1 MDAEQRPRRGK
12 LTRSFILVAALT
24 LAACGVSSAASS
36 TITQPAPQSS
46 AGGKPEELL
55 LQGAAAIRTGQ
66 IEVGIDKYKA
76 ALDEI
81 QQQDKGKRSAI
92 ELQLGIVY
100 QKAQR
105 WQESADELKAAI
117 RDNPNLG
124 YLPYSLLGFAYMG
137 LGRWQDSLVAFQ
149 QAAKLKPDDAGVQ
162 VGLGSALAWLGKS
175 KEAIELLEKAVRQN
189 PTLAV
194 NHFTL
199 GFAYSQSGRFDEAI
213 KEFNEAIK
221 LNPDNSAAYLYMGE
235 AFGKSGHSDQEIIAE
250 QQAIRLKPDVP
261 EAYYLLG
268 TAYGTTNRLPEAAS
282 AYAKAIALKADYF
295 DAYAQL
301 AFVDV
306 QLGRLPEA
314 WNSLQRLSRV
324 NGTSSNYASYSAL
337 AFSYQTF
344 GLWQRT
350 VDSASEAV
358 KLRPDCAECY
368 WYLGNGYANI
378 GLVEDARHAY
388 QRALS
393 AKPRYSPALYGL
405 GELAETSGDF
415 AAAQSYL
422 DDASRA
428 LPEFT
433 NARQRTQIE
442 GSILAERGNIER
454 DLGNY
459 DQAFAFYTQGV
470 EVYRSIADHKNA
482 GLTLAKVAE
491 IYRQIGDFRASARW
505 YDYALMESR
514 QAGDD
519 DAQMTDL
526 LRLYYVAGQ
535 IGDLSAQAKYE
546 QQGEELASS
555 VLKDRSKAM
564 NFLLGDSFLAIG
576 EMEAEYGTPADAM
589 TMLRPLVA
597 VYRKLPQNEQTL
609 RKLALASVFLGD
621 AYMRVNDY
629 ADALSAF
636 AEAEAIAEKYKSPE
650 VMWVYA
656 RIGYA
661 YEKQGDLDAALSYDR
676 RAAEVME
683 RFGGGQQL
691 PELQLSSRELAWGL
705 YENLTRVTL
714 ELYAKAPSA
723 ELLDQA
729 FTYHEEGKARALL
742 DLLNDAGVRAREGV
756 DPALVRQEDAV
767 RVKISALQNA
777 FSDATVSELRKVT
790 LQDALTEQTAELR
803 QVHEK
808 IAATNA
814 KYASMESSTPVR
826 VSDVQALLDDDT
838 VLLEYD
844 LGPSFSGV
852 GVITNRQ
859 IRLYRLPA
867 QDVIDKTLDQ
877 FLPTLRQPLFGSSEI
892 NSHMQL
898 AKQLYADLVAPV
910 RDQIAGKHHIVV
922 VPDADLFYLPF
933 EAIIDADAKLDGPAD
948 SLASQPYLGKAY
960 DFSYAPSASVLVA
973 LKGIRRNPS
982 SAQRPLLAFGDPA
995 FQSTPAPSQLALSTR
1010 GAYAK
1015 MGVGFDRLPYSAE
1028 EVHAILAV
1036 YGISPQSSSV
1046 YLGSNATKRAL
1057 LGLDLSQYRTL
1068 HFATHAVMGDE
1079 VRWINQPALIFSP
1092 DSTGAPDSD
1101 LLKMSEIF
1109 NLRLKADLVV
1119 LSACE
1124 TARGKMSRGEGIV
1137 GLTSAF
1143 LFAGSRSVVASLWE
1157 VSDESTSL
1165 FMESFYRGLK
1175 SGLPKPDALRRA
1187 RLETMRK
1194 QIKSAVTGEQ
1204 QSLASP
1210 FFWAP
1215 FVLIG
1220 EWN

>member
-1 MDAEQRPRRGK
+1 MWGAKVQSARFTFQRR
-12 LTRSFILVAALT
+12 
-24 LAACGVSSAASS
+24 
-36 TITQPAPQSS
+36 QD
-46 AGGKPEELL
+46 
-55 LQGAAAIRTGQ
+55 GQ
-66 IEVGIDKYKA
+66 
-76 ALDEI
+76 L
-81 QQQDKGKRSAI
+81 
-92 ELQLGIVY
+92 
-100 QKAQR
+100 
-105 WQESADELKAAI
+105 
-117 RDNPNLG
+117 
-124 YLPYSLLGFAYMG
+124 
-137 LGRWQDSLVAFQ
+137 
-149 QAAKLKPDDAGVQ
+149 
-162 VGLGSALAWLGKS
+162 
-175 KEAIELLEKAVRQN
+175 
-189 PTLAV
+189 
-194 NHFTL
+194 
-199 GFAYSQSGRFDEAI
+199 DEAI
-213 KEFNEAIK
+213 KEFNEAIR
-221 LNPDNSAAYLYMGE
+221 LAPDNFTQYLYLGD
-235 AFGKSGHSDQEIIAE
+235 AFGKSRRYEQEITAE
-250 QQAIRLKPDVP
+250 QQAIRLNPKSA

-268 TAYGTTNRLPEAAS
+268 SAYGATNRADQATR
-282 AYAKAIALKADYF
+282 AYAKATELKPDYF
-295 DAYAQL
+295 DAYAAL
-301 AFVDV
+301 ASEDV
-306 QLGRLPEA
+306 L
-314 WNSLQRLSRV
+314 LQRWSDAWKALQASERL
-324 NGTSSNYASYSAL
+324 NGSTNSGAYLNLATSYEA
-337 AFSYQTF
+337 F
-344 GLWQRT
+344 GLWQST
-350 VDSASEAV
+350 VDSASQAI
-358 KLRPDCAECY
+358 KLKPDCVLCHWLLAY
-368 WYLGNGYANI
+368 GYQNLGRTDEARKAYEQA
-378 GLVEDARHAY
+378 LVVKPDYSA
-388 QRALS
+388 ALV
-393 AKPRYSPALYGL
+393 GL
-405 GELAETSGDF
+405 GQLAETSGDF
-415 AAAQSYL
+415 DAAQNYL
-422 DDASRA
+422 DRASRS
-428 LPEFT
+428 LPSFSDDRLQQT
-433 NARQRTQIE
+433 KYE
-442 GSILAERGNIER
+442 GSILTERGNIER

-459 DQAFAFYTQGV
+459 AQAFGFYTRAV
-470 EVYRSIADHKNA
+470 KAYRSIADHKEA
-482 GLTLAKVAE
+482 GSTLAKVAE
-491 IYRQIGDFRASARW
+491 IYRQIGDFRASAQW
-505 YDYALMESR
+505 YDYSLTESE
-514 QAGDD
+514 QTGDV
-519 DAQMTDL
+519 DARMTDL
-526 LRLYYVAGQ
+526 IRLYYVAGQ
-535 IGDLSAQAKYE
+535 IGDLSAQAKYS
-546 QQGEELASS
+546 QQGEQLASS

-564 NFLLGDSFLAIG
+564 SFLLGDSFLAIG

-621 AYMRVNDY
+621 AYMRVNHY

-636 AEAEAIAEKYKSPE
+636 TEAEAIAEKYKSPE

-676 RAAEVME
+676 RAAEVIE

-814 KYASMESSTPVR
+814 KYASMESSTPLR

-859 IRLYRLPA
+859 IRMYRLPA

-877 FLPTLRQPLFGSSEI
+877 FLPTLREPLLGSSEK
-892 NSHMQL
+892 NSHVQL
-898 AKQLYADLVAPV
+898 AKQLFDDLVGPV
-910 RDQIAGKHHIVV
+910 RDQIEGKHHIVV

-933 EAIIDADAKLDGPAD
+933 EAIIAADAKLDGPAD
-948 SLASQPYLGKAY
+948 SLASQPYLGKKY

-973 LKGIRRNPS
+973 LKSIRSNPS

-995 FQSTPAPSQLALSTR
+995 FQSTPAPSEIALSTR

-1028 EVHAILAV
+1028 EVRAILAV
-1036 YGISPQSSSV
+1036 YGISPESSSV

-1057 LGLDLSQYRTL
+1057 LGLDLSQYRNL
-1068 HFATHAVMGDE
+1068 HFATRAVMGDE

-1092 DSTGAPDSD
+1092 DGTGAPDSE

-1204 QSLASP
+1204 ESLASP

-1220 EWN
+1220 QWN

>member
-1 MDAEQRPRRGK
+1 MYAERCSVRVK
-12 LTRSFILVAALT
+12 LRRSFFLLAALL
-24 LAACGVSSAASS
+24 LAECGASSAAPP
-36 TITQPAPQSS
+36 TANNPAAQSS
-46 AGGKPEELL
+46 AIGNPDELL
-55 LQGAAAIRTGQ
+55 RQGAAAVQAGQ
-66 IEVGIDKYKA
+66 LEVGIEKYKA
-76 ALDEI
+76 ALDTV
-81 QQQDKGKRSAI
+81 QQQDKRKRSAV
-92 ELQLGIVY
+92 ELLLGIAY
-100 QKAQR
+100 QKDRR
-105 WQESADELKAAI
+105 WQESADALNAAI
-117 RDNPNLG
+117 RDNSNLG
-124 YLPYSLLGFAYMG
+124 YVPYSLLGLSYQQ
-137 LGRWQDSLVAFQ
+137 LGRWRDSLAAFQ
-149 QAAKLKPDDAGVQ
+149 QAAKLKPDDAGIQ
-162 VGLGSALAWLGKS
+162 LGLGSALAALGKS
-175 KEAIELLEKAVRQN
+175 KEAIGVLEKDVRQN
-189 PTLAV
+189 PTFAA
-194 NHFTL
+194 NRFAL
-199 GFAYSQSGRFDEAI
+199 GFAYSQSGQVNEAI
-213 KEFNEAIK
+213 KEFKEAIR
-221 LNPDNSAAYLYMGE
+221 LAPDNFAPYLYLGE
-235 AFGKSGHSDQEIIAE
+235 AFGKSSRSEQEITAE
-250 QQAIRLKPDVP
+250 QQAIRLNPKSA

-268 TAYGTTNRLPEAAS
+268 TAYGATNRLVEAAA
-282 AYAKAIALKADYF
+282 AYVKAIDLKPDYF

-306 QLGRLPEA
+306 QLGRLTEA
-314 WNSLQRLSRV
+314 WNALQGLSRV
-324 NGTSSNYASYSAL
+324 NGTSWNYASYSAL
-337 AFSYQTF
+337 ASCYQTF

-368 WYLGNGYANI
+368 WYLGNGYDNL
-378 GLVEDARHAY
+378 GLIEDARHAY

-393 AKPRYSPALYGL
+393 AKPSYSPALYGL

-422 DDASRA
+422 DDASRSLA
-428 LPEFT
+428 EFT
-433 NARQRTQIE
+433 NARLRTQIE
-442 GSILAERGNIER
+442 GGILTERGNIER

-459 DQAFAFYTQGV
+459 AHAFSFYTQAV

-491 IYRQIGDFRASARW
+491 IYRQIGDFRASAQW

-519 DAQMTDL
+519 DAQTTDL

-535 IGDLSAQAKYE
+535 IGDLSAQANYE
-546 QQGEELASS
+546 RQGEELASS

-564 NFLLGDSFLAIG
+564 SFLLGDSFLAMG

-621 AYMRVNDY
+621 AYMRMNHY

-636 AEAEAIAEKYKSPE
+636 TEAEAIAEKYKSPE

-756 DPALVRQEDAV
+756 DPTLVRQEDAV
-767 RVKISALQNA
+767 RVRISALQNA

-790 LQDALTEQTAELR
+790 LQDALTDETVELR

-808 IAATNA
+808 IAAANA

-852 GVITNRQ
+852 GVITNRK
-859 IRLYRLPA
+859 IWMYRLPA

-877 FLPTLRQPLFGSSEI
+877 FLPTLREPLFGSSEI
-892 NSHMQL
+892 NRHVQL
-898 AKQLYADLVAPV
+898 AKQLYANLVGPV
-910 RDQIAGKHHIVV
+910 RDQIEGKHHIVV

-948 SLASQPYLGKAY
+948 SLASQPYLGKKY

-995 FQSTPAPSQLALSTR
+995 FESTPARSQLALSTR
-1010 GAYAK
+1010 GAYTK

-1028 EVHAILAV
+1028 EVRAILAV
-1036 YGISPQSSSV
+1036 YGISPESSSV
-1046 YLGSNATKRAL
+1046 FLGSNATKRAL

-1175 SGLPKPDALRRA
+1175 SGLSKPDALRRA

>member
-1 MDAEQRPRRGK
+1 MYAERCSVRVK
-12 LTRSFILVAALT
+12 LRRSFFLLAALL
-24 LAACGVSSAASS
+24 LAECAASSAAPPTASN
-36 TITQPAPQSS
+36 PAAQSS
-46 AGGKPEELL
+46 AIGNPDELL
-55 LQGAAAIRTGQ
+55 RQGAAAVQAGQ
-66 IEVGIDKYKA
+66 LEVGIEKYKA
-76 ALDEI
+76 ALETI
-81 QQQDKGKRSAI
+81 QQQDKRKRGAV
-92 ELQLGIVY
+92 ELLLGVAY
-100 QKAQR
+100 QKARR
-105 WQESADELKAAI
+105 WQESADALNAAI
-117 RDNPNLG
+117 RDDPNLG
-124 YLPYSLLGFAYMG
+124 YLPYSLLGFSYQG
-137 LGRWQDSLVAFQ
+137 LGLWQDSLVAFQ
-149 QAAKLKPDDAGVQ
+149 QAAKLKPDDAGIQ
-162 VGLGSALAWLGKS
+162 MGLGSALAMLGRP
-175 KEAIELLEKAVRQN
+175 KEAIEPLEKAVRQN
-189 PTLAV
+189 PTFAG
-194 NHFTL
+194 NHFAL
-199 GFAYSQSGRFDEAI
+199 GYAYSQDGQLDEAI
-213 KEFNEAIK
+213 KEFNEAIR
-221 LNPDNSAAYLYMGE
+221 LAPDNFPAYLYLGE
-235 AFGKSGHSDQEIIAE
+235 AFGKSRRYQQEITAE
-250 QQAIRLKPDVP
+250 QQAIRLNPKSA

-268 TAYGTTNRLPEAAS
+268 TAYGTTNHHSEAAS
-282 AYAKAIALKADYF
+282 AYARATELKPDYF
-295 DAYAQL
+295 DAYAGL
-301 AFVDV
+301 AFVDAELERSSDSWKAL
-306 QLGRLPEA
+306 QASERL
-314 WNSLQRLSRV
+314 
-324 NGTSSNYASYSAL
+324 NGSTNWAAYLNL
-337 AFSYQTF
+337 AISYQTF

-350 VDSASEAV
+350 VDRASQAV
-358 KLRPDCAECY
+358 KLKADCVECY
-368 WYLGNGYANI
+368 WLLGNGYENL
-378 GLVEDARHAY
+378 GRVEEARKAY
-388 QRALS
+388 QHAL
-393 AKPRYSPALYGL
+393 ALRTNYPAALAGL
-405 GELAETSGDF
+405 GQLAETSGDF
-415 AAAQSYL
+415 ATAQNYL
-422 DDASRA
+422 DAATRSLDQFTDAQQR
-428 LPEFT
+428 
-433 NARQRTQIE
+433 RQTE
-442 GSILAERGNIER
+442 AGILLERGNIER
-454 DLGNY
+454 DRGNY
-459 DQAFAFYTQGV
+459 LQAFDFYTQAI
-470 EVYRSIADHKNA
+470 EAYRSVGNHNEA
-482 GLTLAKVAE
+482 GATLAKVAE
-491 IYRQIGDFRASARW
+491 VYRQIGDYRASVQW
-505 YDYALMESR
+505 YDYSLQESQ
-514 QAGDD
+514 QAADV
-519 DAQMTDL
+519 DAQMTAL
-526 LRLYYVAGQ
+526 LRLYYLAAQ
-535 IGDLSAQAKYE
+535 IGDRSAVVKYE
-546 QQGEELASS
+546 QQGEQLATKSFHN
-555 VLKDRSKAM
+555 RSNAM
-564 NFLLGDSFLAIG
+564 SFLTG
-576 EMEAEYGTPADAM
+576 EFLPALGELEAEYDDPSDAIK
-589 TMLRPLVA
+589 LLEPLVA
-597 VYRKLPQNEQTL
+597 FYQKVPQSELTL
-609 RKLALASVFLGD
+609 RRRAFASVFLGD
-621 AYMRVNDY
+621 AYMR
-629 ADALSAF
+629 ASRSEEALGAYRQ
-636 AEAEAIAEKYKSPE
+636 AEAIAEKYKSPE
-650 VMWVYA
+650 IMWVYG
-656 RIGYA
+656 RIGDV

-683 RFGGGQQL
+683 RFGGGQQM

-714 ELYAKAPSA
+714 ELYTKAPSP

-756 DPALVRQEDAV
+756 DPALVRQEDTV

-777 FSDATVSELRKVT
+777 FSDARVSELRKVT

-814 KYASMESSTPVR
+814 KYATIESPTPVR

-852 GVITNRQ
+852 GVITNRK
-859 IRLYRLPA
+859 IWMYRLPA

-877 FLPTLRQPLFGSSEI
+877 FLPTLREPLIGSSEI
-892 NSHMQL
+892 NRHVQL
-898 AKQLYADLVAPV
+898 AKQLYANLVGPV
-910 RDQIAGKHHIVV
+910 RDQIEGKHHIVV

-933 EAIIDADAKLDGPAD
+933 EAIIDADAKLDGPED
-948 SLASQPYLGKAY
+948 SLASQPYLGKKY

-1010 GAYAK
+1010 GAYTK

-1028 EVHAILAV
+1028 EVRAILAV
-1036 YGISPQSSSV
+1036 YGISPESSSV

-1092 DSTGAPDSD
+1092 DSTGAPDTD

-1165 FMESFYRGLK
+1165 FMESFYKGLK
-1175 SGLPKPDALRRA
+1175 SGLSKPDALRRA